1 MKEHIPVM
9 VDEVLEALKPW
20 EEVGTA
26 VDATLG
32 LGGHS
37 GYILDK
43 CFHSFVIGFDQDP
56 FARELALENLS
67 RFSGRF
73 EIVAENFR
81 HIGKLSQ
88 RPGWTGAT
96 SVLFDLGVSNMQI
109 TESERGFSFQES
121 GPLDM
126 RMDASDGIN
135 SRGTAKDLLDKGSV
149 KELTEIFR
157 KYGEEQYAYQIA
169 RGIVRHRERGK
180 ELETTA
186 DLVELIREILPAPV
200 QRKMGGH
207 PARKVFQALRIAVN
221 DEMDALE
228 EALDGSVKAIR
239 PGGKILAISYHSLE
253 DRIVKTKFRKW
264 EEEGLGRSKPRK
276 AITPSE
282 SEIENNHKSR
292 SAKLRIFE
300 LFIETT
306 RKGDKSDAIHRMPT

>member
-9 VDEVLEALKPW
+9 VDQVLEALKPW

-37 GYILDK
+37 GYILDR
-43 CFHSFVIGFDQDP
+43 CFNSFVIGFDQDP

-81 HIGKLSQ
+81 HIEKLTQ

-96 SVLFDLGVSNMQI
+96 AVLFDLGVSNMQI

-126 RMDASDGIN
+126 RMDASEGTN
-135 SRGTAKDLLDKGSV
+135 SKVTAKDLLDEGSV

-169 RGIVRHRERGK
+169 RGIVRHREKGK
-180 ELETTA
+180 RLETTA

-228 EALDGSVKAIR
+228 EALDGSIKVIR

-276 AITPSE
+276 AITPTE
-282 SEIENNHKSR
+282 TEIENNHKSR

-300 LFIETT
+300 LFIEIT